1 MVLGN
6 NDRGQSECQR
16 DKLKEEMS
24 WSLTISL
31 IPYKHMTI
39 SLKAVGMKYTWEKER
54 FEWRK
59 CGGEN
64 QRDRIRQLT
73 PGSEY

>member
-1 MVLGN
+1 
-6 NDRGQSECQR
+6 
-16 DKLKEEMS
+16 
-24 WSLTISL
+24 
-31 IPYKHMTI
+31 MTI